1 MKIEKLHQLFLK
13 FNAVSTDTRTISNG
27 ALFFA
32 LKGDNFNGNDFAK
45 KALDSGASYCIID
58 EQQSQSNA
66 RFILVPD
73 VLITLQELANFHRK
87 YLNIPIIAITGSN
100 GKTTTK
106 ELINSVLGQRYKTH
120 ATQGNYNNHI
130 GVPLTLLQ
138 MDASVD
144 IGIVEMGA
152 NHIGE
157 IANLCQI
164 SAPNFGYITNFGKA
178 HLEGFGSAEG
188 VVKGK
193 CELYDFL
200 KSNKGVVFINGDDKK
215 QVQHIGDYKS
225 VNIFS
230 KDNRSN
236 IQVSMT
242 SQTPFIS
249 FESQGCTME
258 SQLVGIY
265 NFSNA
270 AAAIAMGCFFEVSL
284 ENIKK
289 GIESYTPNNN
299 RSQIIQK
306 GSNTI
311 ILDAYNANPSSMEV
325 ALDNFNSMIS
335 PLKIVILGDMFELGV
350 HSKSEHQAV
359 IDEVNSLNFS
369 SAYYVGSHFYELA
382 SDSSKA
388 NFFKTTESFRNQLQ
402 SLVFKNAL
410 ILIKGS
416 RGMALESLINEVKC
430 I

>member
-13 FNAVSTDTRTISNG
+13 FNVVSTDTRSISNG

-138 MDASVD
+138 MDTSVD

-157 IANLCQI
+157 IAKLCQI
-164 SAPNFGYITNFGKA
+164 SAPNYGYITNFGKA

-193 CELYDFL
+193 CELYDYL
-200 KSNKGVVFINGDDKK
+200 KSNEGVVFINGDDKK
-215 QVQHIGDYKS
+215 QVQQIGDYNS

-230 KDNRSN
+230 KDNSSN

-258 SQLVGIY
+258 SQLVGVY

-289 GIESYTPNNN
+289 GIASYTPNNN

-325 ALDNFNSMIS
+325 ALDNFNSMKS

-369 SAYYVGSHFYELA
+369 SSYYVGSHFFELA
-382 SDSSKA
+382 YDSSKA

-402 SLVFKNAL
+402 SLVIKDAL

-416 RGMALESLINEVKC
+416 RGMALESILDSL
-430 I
+430 

>member
-1 MKIEKLHQLFLK
+1 MKIEKLHGLFLK
-13 FNAVSTDTRTISNG
+13 FNGVSTDTRSVPNG

-32 LKGDNFNGNDFAK
+32 LKGENFNGNDFAK

-58 EQQSQSNA
+58 EQQSQSNE
-66 RFILVPD
+66 RFILVPN
-73 VLITLQELANFHRK
+73 VLKTLQELANFHRK

-106 ELINSVLGQRYKTH
+106 EVINSVLGQRYKTH
-120 ATQGNYNNHI
+120 ATRGNYNNHI

-138 MDASVD
+138 MDTTVD

-157 IANLCQI
+157 IAKLCQI
-164 SAPNFGYITNFGKA
+164 SAPNYGYITNFGKA
-178 HLEGFGSAEG
+178 HLEGFGSAAG

-193 CELYDFL
+193 CELYDYL
-200 KSNKGVVFINGDDKK
+200 KINKGVVFINGDNKK
-215 QVQHIGDYKS
+215 QVQQIGDYKS

-230 KDNRSN
+230 KDNSSN
-236 IQVSMT
+236 IKVSMT

-270 AAAIAMGCFFEVSL
+270 AVAIAMGCFFEVSL
-284 ENIKK
+284 EKIKK

-325 ALDNFNSMIS
+325 ALDNFNSMKS
-335 PLKIVILGDMFELGV
+335 PKKIVILGDMFELGIY
-350 HSKSEHQAV
+350 SKSEHQAV
-359 IDEVNSLNFS
+359 IDKVNSLNFS
-369 SAYYVGSHFYELA
+369 SAYYVGSNFFELA

-388 NFFKTTESFRNQLQ
+388 SFYKTTELLQNQLK
-402 SLVFKNAL
+402 SLAPRDAL

-416 RGMALESLINEVKC
+416 RGMALENLLDSF
-430 I
+430 

>member
-1 MKIEKLHQLFLK
+1 MKIEKLHRLFLK
-13 FNAVSTDTRTISNG
+13 FNGVSTDTRSIAHG

-32 LKGDNFNGNDFAK
+32 LKGENFNGNDFAK

-58 EQQSQSNA
+58 EQQFQSNT
-66 RFILVPD
+66 RFILVPN
-73 VLITLQELANFHRK
+73 VLKTLQELANFHRK

-106 ELINSVLGQRYKTH
+106 ELINSVLARRYKTH

-157 IANLCQI
+157 IAKLCQI
-164 SAPNFGYITNFGKA
+164 SAPNYGYITNFGKA
-178 HLEGFGSAEG
+178 HLEGFGSAAG

-193 CELYDFL
+193 CELYDYL
-200 KSNKGVVFINGDDKK
+200 KSNKGLVFIYGDDKK
-215 QVQHIGDYKS
+215 QVQQIGSYKKAH
-225 VNIFS
+225 VFS
-230 KDNRSN
+230 EKNSSN

-242 SQTPFIS
+242 SETPFIS
-249 FESQGCTME
+249 FESQECTME
-258 SQLVGIY
+258 SQLVGVY

-270 AAAIAMGCFFEVSL
+270 AAAISIGCFFEVSL

-325 ALDNFNSMIS
+325 ALDNFNSMKS
-335 PLKIVILGDMFELGV
+335 PLKITILGDMFELGI

-369 SAYYVGSHFYELA
+369 SAYYVGSHFFELA

-402 SLVFKNAL
+402 SLVFKDAL

-416 RGMALESLINEVKC
+416 RGMALETLLDSL
-430 I
+430 

>member
-1 MKIEKLHQLFLK
+1 MKIEKLHRLFLK
-13 FNAVSTDTRTISNG
+13 FNGVSTDTRSIAHG

-32 LKGDNFNGNDFAK
+32 LKGENFNGNDFAK

-58 EQQSQSNA
+58 EQQFQSNE
-66 RFILVPD
+66 RFILVPN
-73 VLITLQELANFHRK
+73 VLKTLQELANFHRK

-106 ELINSVLGQRYKTH
+106 ELINSVLDQRYKTH

-138 MDASVD
+138 MDESVD

-157 IANLCQI
+157 IAKLCQI
-164 SAPNFGYITNFGKA
+164 SAPNYGYITNFGKA
-178 HLEGFGSAEG
+178 HLEGFGSAAG

-193 CELYDFL
+193 CELYDYL
-200 KSNKGVVFINGDDKK
+200 KINKGIVFIYGDDEK
-215 QVQHIGDYKS
+215 QVQQIGSYKKAH
-225 VNIFS
+225 VFS
-230 KDNRSN
+230 DKNSSN
-236 IQVSMT
+236 IQVSIT
-242 SQTPFIS
+242 SETPFIS

-258 SQLVGIY
+258 SQLVGVY

-270 AAAIAMGCFFEVSL
+270 AAAIAIGCFFEVSL

-325 ALDNFNSMIS
+325 ALDNFNSMKS
-335 PLKIVILGDMFELGV
+335 PFKIVILGDMFELGV

-369 SAYYVGSHFYELA
+369 SAYYVGSHFFELA

-388 NFFKTTESFRNQLQ
+388 SFFKTTKSFRNQLQ
-402 SLVFKNAL
+402 SLVFKDAL

-416 RGMALESLINEVKC
+416 RGMALETLLDSF
-430 I
+430 

>member
-13 FNAVSTDTRTISNG
+13 FNVVSTDTRSISNG

-138 MDASVD
+138 MDTSVD

-164 SAPNFGYITNFGKA
+164 SAPNYGYITNFGKA

-193 CELYDFL
+193 CELYDYL
-200 KSNKGVVFINGDDKK
+200 KSNEGVVFINGDDKK
-215 QVQHIGDYKS
+215 QVQQIGDYKS

-230 KDNRSN
+230 KDNSSN

-289 GIESYTPNNN
+289 GIASYTPNNN

-369 SAYYVGSHFYELA
+369 SAYYVGSHFFELA

-402 SLVFKNAL
+402 SLVFKDAL

-416 RGMALESLINEVKC
+416 RGMALESILDSL
-430 I
+430 

>member
-1 MKIEKLHQLFLK
+1 MKIEKLHRLFLK
-13 FNAVSTDTRTISNG
+13 FNGVSTDTRSIANG

-32 LKGDNFNGNDFAK
+32 LKGENFNGNDFAK

-58 EQQSQSNA
+58 EQQFQSNA
-66 RFILVPD
+66 RFILVPN
-73 VLITLQELANFHRK
+73 VLKTLQELANFHRK

-106 ELINSVLGQRYKTH
+106 ELINSVLAQHYKTH

-138 MDASVD
+138 MDESVD

-157 IANLCQI
+157 IAKLCQI
-164 SAPNFGYITNFGKA
+164 SAPNYGYITNFGKA
-178 HLEGFGSAEG
+178 HLEGFGSAAG

-193 CELYDFL
+193 CELYDYL
-200 KSNKGVVFINGDDKK
+200 KTNKGLVFIYGDDEK
-215 QVQHIGDYKS
+215 QVQQIGSYKKTH
-225 VNIFS
+225 VFS
-230 KDNRSN
+230 DKNSSN

-242 SQTPFIS
+242 SETPFIS
-249 FESQGCTME
+249 FESEGCTME
-258 SQLVGIY
+258 SQLVGVY

-270 AAAIAMGCFFEVSL
+270 AAAIAIGCFFEVSL

-289 GIESYTPNNN
+289 GIESYTPKNN

-325 ALDNFNSMIS
+325 ALDNFNSMKS
-335 PLKIVILGDMFELGV
+335 PFKIVILGDMFELGV

-369 SAYYVGSHFYELA
+369 SAYFIGSHFFELA

-388 NFFKTTESFRNQLQ
+388 SFFKTTKSFRNQLQ
-402 SLVFKNAL
+402 SLVFKDAL

-416 RGMALESLINEVKC
+416 RGMALETLLDSF
-430 I
+430 

>member
-13 FNAVSTDTRTISNG
+13 FNVVSTDTRSISNG

-138 MDASVD
+138 MDTSVD

-164 SAPNFGYITNFGKA
+164 SAPNYGYITNFGKA
-178 HLEGFGSAEG
+178 HLEGFGSAAG

-193 CELYDFL
+193 CELYDYL

-215 QVQHIGDYKS
+215 QVQQIGDYKS

-230 KDNRSN
+230 KDNSSN

-289 GIESYTPNNN
+289 GIASYTPNNN
-299 RSQIIQK
+299 RSQIIRK

-325 ALDNFNSMIS
+325 ALDNFNSMKS
-335 PLKIVILGDMFELGV
+335 SLKIVILGDMFELGV

-369 SAYYVGSHFYELA
+369 SAYYVGSHFFELA

-402 SLVFKNAL
+402 SLVFKDAL

-416 RGMALESLINEVKC
+416 RGMALESILDSL
-430 I
+430 

>member
-13 FNAVSTDTRTISNG
+13 FNVVSTDTRSISNG

-138 MDASVD
+138 MDISVD

-164 SAPNFGYITNFGKA
+164 SAPNYGYITNFGKA
-178 HLEGFGSAEG
+178 HLEGFGSAAG

-193 CELYDFL
+193 CELYDYL

-215 QVQHIGDYKS
+215 QVQQIGDYKS

-230 KDNRSN
+230 KDNSSN

-249 FESQGCTME
+249 FQSQGCTME

-299 RSQIIQK
+299 RSQIIRK

-325 ALDNFNSMIS
+325 ALDNFNSMKS
-335 PLKIVILGDMFELGV
+335 SLKIVILGDMFELGV

-369 SAYYVGSHFYELA
+369 SAYYVGSHFFELA
-382 SDSSKA
+382 SDSSKS

-402 SLVFKNAL
+402 SLVFKDAL

-416 RGMALESLINEVKC
+416 RGMALESLLDSL
-430 I
+430 

>member
-1 MKIEKLHQLFLK
+1 MKIEKLHRLFLK
-13 FNAVSTDTRTISNG
+13 FNGVSIDTRSIAHG

-32 LKGDNFNGNDFAK
+32 LKGENFNGNDFAK

-58 EQQSQSNA
+58 EQQFQSNT
-66 RFILVPD
+66 RFILVPN
-73 VLITLQELANFHRK
+73 VLKTLQELANFHRK

-106 ELINSVLGQRYKTH
+106 ELINSVLAQRYKTH

-138 MDASVD
+138 MDESVD

-157 IANLCQI
+157 IAKLCQI
-164 SAPNFGYITNFGKA
+164 SAPNYGYITNFGKA
-178 HLEGFGSAEG
+178 HLEGFGSAAG

-193 CELYDFL
+193 CELYDYL
-200 KSNKGVVFINGDDKK
+200 KSNKGLVFIYGDDKK
-215 QVQHIGDYKS
+215 QVQQIGSYKKAH
-225 VNIFS
+225 VFS
-230 KDNRSN
+230 EKISSN
-236 IQVSMT
+236 IQLSMT
-242 SQTPFIS
+242 SESPFLS

-258 SQLVGIY
+258 SQLVGVY

-270 AAAIAMGCFFEVSL
+270 AAAIAIGCFFEVRL

-325 ALDNFNSMIS
+325 ALDNFNSMKS
-335 PLKIVILGDMFELGV
+335 PFKIVILGDMFELGI

-369 SAYYVGSHFYELA
+369 SAYYVGSHFFELA

-402 SLVFKNAL
+402 SLVFKDAL

-416 RGMALESLINEVKC
+416 RGMALETLLDSL
-430 I
+430 

>member
-1 MKIEKLHQLFLK
+1 MKIEKLHRLFLK
-13 FNAVSTDTRTISNG
+13 FNGVSTDTRSIAHG

-32 LKGDNFNGNDFAK
+32 LKGENFNGNDFAK

-58 EQQSQSNA
+58 EQQFQSNA
-66 RFILVPD
+66 RFILVPN
-73 VLITLQELANFHRK
+73 VLNTLQELANFHRK

-106 ELINSVLGQRYKTH
+106 ELINSVLGQRYKIH

-138 MDASVD
+138 MDESVD

-157 IANLCQI
+157 IAKLCQI
-164 SAPNFGYITNFGKA
+164 SAPNYGYITNFGKA
-178 HLEGFGSAEG
+178 HLEGFGSAAG

-193 CELYDFL
+193 CELYDYL
-200 KSNKGVVFINGDDKK
+200 KSNKGLVFINGDDKK
-215 QVQHIGDYKS
+215 QVQQIGSYTKS
-225 VNIFS
+225 HVFS
-230 KDNRSN
+230 EKNSSN

-242 SQTPFIS
+242 SETPFIS

-265 NFSNA
+265 NFSNG
-270 AAAIAMGCFFEVSL
+270 AAAIAMGCFFEVSI

-325 ALDNFNSMIS
+325 ALDNFNSMKS
-335 PLKIVILGDMFELGV
+335 PFKIVILGDMFELGV

-369 SAYYVGSHFYELA
+369 SAYYVGSHFFELA

-402 SLVFKNAL
+402 SLVFKDAL

-416 RGMALESLINEVKC
+416 RGMALETLLDSF
-430 I
+430 

>member
-1 MKIEKLHQLFLK
+1 MKIEKLHHLFLK
-13 FNAVSTDTRTISNG
+13 FNGVSTDTRSISNG

-138 MDASVD
+138 MDTSVD

-157 IANLCQI
+157 IAELCHI
-164 SAPNFGYITNFGKA
+164 SSPNFGYITNFGKA

-193 CELYDFL
+193 CELYDYL
-200 KSNKGVVFINGDDKK
+200 KINKGLVFINGDDKK
-215 QVQHIGDYKS
+215 QVQQIGGYKK
-225 VNIFS
+225 VHIFS
-230 KDNRSN
+230 EEDSFN

-242 SQTPFIS
+242 SETPFIS
-249 FESQGCTME
+249 FQSQGCKMQ
-258 SQLVGIY
+258 SQLIGTY

-270 AAAIAMGCFFEVSL
+270 AAAITMGCFFEVSL
-284 ENIKK
+284 ENIKRAIK
-289 GIESYTPNNN
+289 SYTPNNN

-325 ALDNFNSMIS
+325 ALDNFNSMKS
-335 PLKIVILGDMFELGV
+335 LFKIVILGDMFELGIY
-350 HSKSEHQAV
+350 SKSEHQAV
-359 IDEVNSLNFS
+359 IDKVNSLNFS
-369 SAYYVGSHFYELA
+369 SAYYVGPHFYELA
-382 SDSSKA
+382 PDSSKA
-388 NFFKTTESFRNQLQ
+388 SFYKTTELLRNQLQ
-402 SLVFKNAL
+402 SLVFKDAF

-416 RGMALESLINEVKC
+416 RGMALENLINEVKC
-430 I
+430 V

>member
-1 MKIEKLHQLFLK
+1 MKIEKLHRLFLK
-13 FNAVSTDTRTISNG
+13 FNRVSTDTRSIAHG

-32 LKGDNFNGNDFAK
+32 LKGENFNGNDFAK
-45 KALDSGASYCIID
+45 KALDFGASYCVID
-58 EQQSQSNA
+58 EQQSQSNG
-66 RFILVPD
+66 RFILVPN
-73 VLITLQELANFHRK
+73 VLKTLQELANFHRK

-106 ELINSVLGQRYKTH
+106 ELINSVLGQRYKIH

-138 MDASVD
+138 MDESVD

-152 NHIGE
+152 YHIGE
-157 IANLCQI
+157 IAKLCQI
-164 SAPNFGYITNFGKA
+164 SAPNYGYITNFGKA
-178 HLEGFGSAEG
+178 HLEGFGSAAG

-193 CELYDFL
+193 CELYDYL
-200 KSNKGVVFINGDDKK
+200 KTNKGLVFIYGDDEK
-215 QVQHIGDYKS
+215 QVQQIGSYKKTH
-225 VNIFS
+225 VFS
-230 KDNRSN
+230 DKNSSN

-242 SQTPFIS
+242 SETPFIS
-249 FESQGCTME
+249 FESKGLTME
-258 SQLVGIY
+258 SQLVGVY

-270 AAAIAMGCFFEVSL
+270 AAAIAIGCFFEVSL

-289 GIESYTPNNN
+289 GIESYTPKNN

-325 ALDNFNSMIS
+325 ALDNFNSMKS
-335 PLKIVILGDMFELGV
+335 PFKIVILGDMFELGV

-369 SAYYVGSHFYELA
+369 SAYFIGSHFFELA
-382 SDSSKA
+382 ADSSKA
-388 NFFKTTESFRNQLQ
+388 SFFKTTKSFRNQLQ
-402 SLVFKNAL
+402 SLVFKDAL

-416 RGMALESLINEVKC
+416 RGMALETLLDSF
-430 I
+430 

>member
-13 FNAVSTDTRTISNG
+13 FNVVSTDTRSISNG

-138 MDASVD
+138 MDTSVD

-164 SAPNFGYITNFGKA
+164 SAPNYGYITNFGKA
-178 HLEGFGSAEG
+178 HLEGFGSAAG

-193 CELYDFL
+193 CELYDYL

-215 QVQHIGDYKS
+215 QVQQIGDYKS

-230 KDNRSN
+230 KDNSSN

-289 GIESYTPNNN
+289 GIASYTPNNN

-325 ALDNFNSMIS
+325 ALDNFNSMKS
-335 PLKIVILGDMFELGV
+335 PLKIVILGDMFELGI

-369 SAYYVGSHFYELA
+369 SVYYVGSHFFELA
-382 SDSSKA
+382 SDLSKA

-402 SLVFKNAL
+402 SLVFKDAL

-416 RGMALESLINEVKC
+416 RGMALESLLDSL
-430 I
+430 

>member
-13 FNAVSTDTRTISNG
+13 FNVVSTDTRSISNG

-138 MDASVD
+138 MDTSVD

-164 SAPNFGYITNFGKA
+164 SAPNYGYITNFGKA

-193 CELYDFL
+193 CELYDYL
-200 KSNKGVVFINGDDKK
+200 KSNEGVVFINGDDKK
-215 QVQHIGDYKS
+215 QVQQIGDYKS

-289 GIESYTPNNN
+289 GIASYTPNNN

-325 ALDNFNSMIS
+325 ALDNFNSMKS
-335 PLKIVILGDMFELGV
+335 SLKIVILGDMFELGV

-369 SAYYVGSHFYELA
+369 SAYYVGSHFFELA

-402 SLVFKNAL
+402 SLVFKDAL

-416 RGMALESLINEVKC
+416 RGMALESILDSL
-430 I
+430 

>member
-1 MKIEKLHQLFLK
+1 MKIEKLHRLFLK
-13 FNAVSTDTRTISNG
+13 FNGVSTDTRSIAHG

-32 LKGDNFNGNDFAK
+32 LKGENFNGNDFAK

-58 EQQSQSNA
+58 EQQFQGNA
-66 RFILVPD
+66 RFILVPN
-73 VLITLQELANFHRK
+73 VLKTLQELANFHRK

-106 ELINSVLGQRYKTH
+106 ELINSVLARRYKTH

-157 IANLCQI
+157 IAKLCQI
-164 SAPNFGYITNFGKA
+164 SAPNYGYITNFGKA
-178 HLEGFGSAEG
+178 HLEGFGSAAG

-193 CELYDFL
+193 CELYDYL
-200 KSNKGVVFINGDDKK
+200 KSNKGLVFIYGDDKK
-215 QVQHIGDYKS
+215 QVQQIGSYKKAH
-225 VNIFS
+225 VFS
-230 KDNRSN
+230 EKNSSN

-242 SQTPFIS
+242 SETPFIS

-258 SQLVGIY
+258 SQLVGVY

-325 ALDNFNSMIS
+325 ALDNFNSMKS

-369 SAYYVGSHFYELA
+369 STYYVGSHFFELA

-402 SLVFKNAL
+402 SLVFKDAL

-416 RGMALESLINEVKC
+416 RGMALETLLDSL
-430 I
+430 

>member
-13 FNAVSTDTRTISNG
+13 FNVVSTDTRSISNG

-138 MDASVD
+138 MDTSVD

-164 SAPNFGYITNFGKA
+164 SAPNYGYITNFGKA

-193 CELYDFL
+193 CELYDYL

-215 QVQHIGDYKS
+215 QVQQIGDYKS

-230 KDNRSN
+230 KDNSSN

-289 GIESYTPNNN
+289 GIASYTPNNN

-325 ALDNFNSMIS
+325 ALDNFNSMKS
-335 PLKIVILGDMFELGV
+335 SLKIVILGDMFELGV

-369 SAYYVGSHFYELA
+369 SAYYVGSHFFELA

-402 SLVFKNAL
+402 SLVFKDAL

-416 RGMALESLINEVKC
+416 RGMALESILDSL
-430 I
+430 

>member
-13 FNAVSTDTRTISNG
+13 FNVVSTDTRSISNG

-138 MDASVD
+138 MDTSVD

-164 SAPNFGYITNFGKA
+164 SAPNYGYITNFGKA
-178 HLEGFGSAEG
+178 HLEGFGSAAG

-193 CELYDFL
+193 CELYDYL

-215 QVQHIGDYKS
+215 QVQQIGDYKS

-289 GIESYTPNNN
+289 GIASYTPNNN
-299 RSQIIQK
+299 RSQIIRK

-325 ALDNFNSMIS
+325 ALDNFNSMKS
-335 PLKIVILGDMFELGV
+335 SLKIVILGDMFELGV

-369 SAYYVGSHFYELA
+369 SAYYVGSHFFELA

-402 SLVFKNAL
+402 SLVFKDAL

-416 RGMALESLINEVKC
+416 RGMALESILDSL
-430 I
+430 

>member
-1 MKIEKLHQLFLK
+1 MKIEKLHRLFLK
-13 FNAVSTDTRTISNG
+13 FNGVSTDTRSIAHG

-32 LKGDNFNGNDFAK
+32 LKGENFNGNDFAK
-45 KALDSGASYCIID
+45 KALDFGASYCIID
-58 EQQSQSNA
+58 EQQFQSNT
-66 RFILVPD
+66 RFILVPN
-73 VLITLQELANFHRK
+73 VLKTLQELANFHRK

-106 ELINSVLGQRYKTH
+106 ELINSVLARRYKTH

-157 IANLCQI
+157 IAKLCQI
-164 SAPNFGYITNFGKA
+164 SVPNCGYITNFGKA
-178 HLEGFGSAEG
+178 HLEGFGSAAG

-193 CELYDFL
+193 CELYDYL
-200 KSNKGVVFINGDDKK
+200 KSNKGLVFIYGDDKK
-215 QVQHIGDYKS
+215 QVQQIGSYKKAH
-225 VNIFS
+225 VFS
-230 KDNRSN
+230 EKNSSN

-242 SQTPFIS
+242 SETPFIS
-249 FESQGCTME
+249 FEAQECTME
-258 SQLVGIY
+258 SQLVGVY

-325 ALDNFNSMIS
+325 ALDNFNSMKS
-335 PLKIVILGDMFELGV
+335 PFKIVILGDMFELGV
-350 HSKSEHQAV
+350 HSRSEHQAV

-369 SAYYVGSHFYELA
+369 SAYYVGSHFFELA

-402 SLVFKNAL
+402 SLVFKDAL

-416 RGMALESLINEVKC
+416 RGMALETLLDSF
-430 I
+430 

>member
-1 MKIEKLHQLFLK
+1 MKIEKLHRLFLK
-13 FNAVSTDTRTISNG
+13 FNGVSTDTRSIAHG

-32 LKGDNFNGNDFAK
+32 LKGENFNGNDFAK

-58 EQQSQSNA
+58 EQQFQSNA
-66 RFILVPD
+66 RFILVPN
-73 VLITLQELANFHRK
+73 VLKTLQELANFHRK

-106 ELINSVLGQRYKTH
+106 ELINSVLAQRYKTH

-138 MDASVD
+138 MDESVD

-157 IANLCQI
+157 IAKLCQI
-164 SAPNFGYITNFGKA
+164 SAPNYGYITNFGKA
-178 HLEGFGSAEG
+178 HLEGFGSAAG

-193 CELYDFL
+193 CELYDYL
-200 KSNKGVVFINGDDKK
+200 KSNKGLVFIYGDDKK
-215 QVQHIGDYKS
+215 QVQQIGSYKKAH
-225 VNIFS
+225 VFS
-230 KDNRSN
+230 EKNSSN

-242 SQTPFIS
+242 SETPFIS

-258 SQLVGIY
+258 SQLVGVY

-299 RSQIIQK
+299 RSQIIHK

-325 ALDNFNSMIS
+325 ALDNFNSMKS
-335 PLKIVILGDMFELGV
+335 PFKIVILGDMFELGV

-369 SAYYVGSHFYELA
+369 FAYYVGSHFFELA

-402 SLVFKNAL
+402 SLVFKDAL

-416 RGMALESLINEVKC
+416 RGMALETLLDSF
-430 I
+430 

>member
-13 FNAVSTDTRTISNG
+13 FNVVSTDTRSISNG

-138 MDASVD
+138 MDTSVD

-157 IANLCQI
+157 ISNLCQI
-164 SAPNFGYITNFGKA
+164 SAPNYGYITNFGKA

-193 CELYDFL
+193 CELYDYL
-200 KSNKGVVFINGDDKK
+200 KINKGVVFINGDDKK
-215 QVQHIGDYKS
+215 QVQQIGDYNS

-230 KDNRSN
+230 KDNSSN

-258 SQLVGIY
+258 SQLVGVY

-289 GIESYTPNNN
+289 GIASYTPNNN

-325 ALDNFNSMIS
+325 ALDNFNSMKS

-369 SAYYVGSHFYELA
+369 SSYYVGSHFFELA
-382 SDSSKA
+382 YDSSKA

-402 SLVFKNAL
+402 SLVIKDAL

-416 RGMALESLINEVKC
+416 RGMALESILDSL
-430 I
+430 

>member
-13 FNAVSTDTRTISNG
+13 FNVVSTDTRSISNG

-138 MDASVD
+138 MDTSVD

-164 SAPNFGYITNFGKA
+164 SAPNYGYITNFGKA
-178 HLEGFGSAEG
+178 HLEGFGSAAG

-193 CELYDFL
+193 CELYDYL

-215 QVQHIGDYKS
+215 QVQQIGDYKS

-236 IQVSMT
+236 IQVSMI

-289 GIESYTPNNN
+289 GIASYTPNNN
-299 RSQIIQK
+299 RSQIIRK

-325 ALDNFNSMIS
+325 ALDNFNSMKS
-335 PLKIVILGDMFELGV
+335 SLKIVILGDMFELGV

-369 SAYYVGSHFYELA
+369 SAYYVGSHFFELA

-402 SLVFKNAL
+402 SLVFKDAL

-416 RGMALESLINEVKC
+416 RGMALESILDSL
-430 I
+430 

>member
-13 FNAVSTDTRTISNG
+13 FNVVSTDTRSISNG

-138 MDASVD
+138 MDTSVD

-164 SAPNFGYITNFGKA
+164 SAPNYGYITNFGKA

-193 CELYDFL
+193 CELYDYL

-215 QVQHIGDYKS
+215 QVQQIGDYKS

-236 IQVSMT
+236 IQVSMI

-289 GIESYTPNNN
+289 GIASYTPNNN

-325 ALDNFNSMIS
+325 ALDNFNSMKS
-335 PLKIVILGDMFELGV
+335 SLKIVILGDMFELGV

-369 SAYYVGSHFYELA
+369 SAYYVGSHFFELA

-402 SLVFKNAL
+402 SLVFKDAL

-416 RGMALESLINEVKC
+416 RGMALESILDSL
-430 I
+430 

>member
-13 FNAVSTDTRTISNG
+13 FNVVSTDTRSISNG

-138 MDASVD
+138 MDTSVD

-157 IANLCQI
+157 ISNLCQI
-164 SAPNFGYITNFGKA
+164 SAPNYGYITNFGKA

-193 CELYDFL
+193 CELYDYL
-200 KSNKGVVFINGDDKK
+200 KSNEGVVFINGDDKK
-215 QVQHIGDYKS
+215 QVQQIGDYKS

-249 FESQGCTME
+249 FESQGYTME

-325 ALDNFNSMIS
+325 ALDNFNSMKS

-369 SAYYVGSHFYELA
+369 SSYYVGSHFFELA
-382 SDSSKA
+382 YDSSKA

-402 SLVFKNAL
+402 SLVIKDAL

-416 RGMALESLINEVKC
+416 RGMALESILDSL
-430 I
+430 

>member
-1 MKIEKLHQLFLK
+1 MKIEKLHRLFLK
-13 FNAVSTDTRTISNG
+13 FNGVSTDTRSIAHG

-32 LKGDNFNGNDFAK
+32 LKGENFNGNDFAK

-58 EQQSQSNA
+58 EQQFQSNA
-66 RFILVPD
+66 RFILVPN
-73 VLITLQELANFHRK
+73 VLKTLQELANFHRK

-138 MDASVD
+138 MDVSVD

-164 SAPNFGYITNFGKA
+164 SVPNFGYITNFGKA

-193 CELYDFL
+193 CELYDYL
-200 KSNKGVVFINGDDKK
+200 KSNEGVVFINGDDKK
-215 QVQHIGDYKS
+215 QVQQIGDYKS

-236 IQVSMT
+236 IQLSMT

-325 ALDNFNSMIS
+325 ALDNFNSMKS
-335 PLKIVILGDMFELGV
+335 PMKIVILGDMFELGV

-369 SAYYVGSHFYELA
+369 SVYYVGSHFFELA

-402 SLVFKNAL
+402 SLVFKDAL

-416 RGMALESLINEVKC
+416 RGMALETLLDSL
-430 I
+430 

>member
-13 FNAVSTDTRTISNG
+13 FNVVSTDTRSISNG

-106 ELINSVLGQRYKTH
+106 EMINSVLGQRYKTH

-138 MDASVD
+138 MDTSVD

-164 SAPNFGYITNFGKA
+164 SAPNYGYITNFGKA
-178 HLEGFGSAEG
+178 HLEGFGSAAG

-193 CELYDFL
+193 CELYDYL

-215 QVQHIGDYKS
+215 QVQQIGDYKS

-230 KDNRSN
+230 KDNSSN

-325 ALDNFNSMIS
+325 ALDNFNSMKS
-335 PLKIVILGDMFELGV
+335 PLKIVILGDMFELGI

-369 SAYYVGSHFYELA
+369 SVYYVGSHFFELA
-382 SDSSKA
+382 SDLSKA

-402 SLVFKNAL
+402 SLVFKDAL

-416 RGMALESLINEVKC
+416 RAMALESLLDSL
-430 I
+430 

>member
-1 MKIEKLHQLFLK
+1 MKIEKLHRLFLK
-13 FNAVSTDTRTISNG
+13 FNRVSTDTRSIAHG

-32 LKGDNFNGNDFAK
+32 LKGENFNGNDFAK
-45 KALDSGASYCIID
+45 KALDFGASYCVID
-58 EQQSQSNA
+58 EQQSQSNG
-66 RFILVPD
+66 RFILVPN
-73 VLITLQELANFHRK
+73 VLKTLQELANFHRK

-106 ELINSVLGQRYKTH
+106 ELINSVLGQRYKIH

-157 IANLCQI
+157 IAKLCQI
-164 SAPNFGYITNFGKA
+164 SVPNYGYITNFGKA
-178 HLEGFGSAEG
+178 HLEGFGSAAG

-193 CELYDFL
+193 CELYDYL
-200 KSNKGVVFINGDDKK
+200 KSNDGLVFINGDDKK
-215 QVQHIGDYKS
+215 QVQQIGSYKIAY
-225 VNIFS
+225 VFS
-230 KDNRSN
+230 EKNSSN
-236 IQVSMT
+236 VQVSMT
-242 SQTPFIS
+242 SETPFIC
-249 FESQGCTME
+249 FESQGWTME

-270 AAAIAMGCFFEVSL
+270 AAAITMGCFFEVSL

-311 ILDAYNANPSSMEV
+311 ILDAYNANPSSMEA
-325 ALDNFNSMIS
+325 ALDNFNSMKS
-335 PLKIVILGDMFELGV
+335 PFKIVILGDMFELGIY
-350 HSKSEHQAV
+350 SKSEHQAV
-359 IDEVNSLNFS
+359 IDKVNSLNFS
-369 SAYYVGSHFYELA
+369 SAYYVGSNFFELA
-382 SDSSKA
+382 SDSSIA
-388 NFFKTTESFRNQLQ
+388 NFYKTTELLQNQLK
-402 SLVFKNAL
+402 SLVPRDAL
-410 ILIKGS
+410 IMIKGS
-416 RGMALESLINEVKC
+416 RGMALENLLDSF
-430 I
+430 

>member
-1 MKIEKLHQLFLK
+1 MKIEKLHRLFLK
-13 FNAVSTDTRTISNG
+13 FNRVSTDTRSIAHG

-32 LKGDNFNGNDFAK
+32 LKGENFNGNDFAK
-45 KALDSGASYCIID
+45 KALDFGASYCVID
-58 EQQSQSNA
+58 EQQSQSNG
-66 RFILVPD
+66 RFILVPN
-73 VLITLQELANFHRK
+73 VLKTLQELANFHRK

-106 ELINSVLGQRYKTH
+106 ELINSVLGQRYKIH

-157 IANLCQI
+157 IAKLCQI
-164 SAPNFGYITNFGKA
+164 SVPNYGYITNFGKA
-178 HLEGFGSAEG
+178 HLEGFGSAAG

-193 CELYDFL
+193 CELYDYL
-200 KSNKGVVFINGDDKK
+200 KSNDGLVFINGDDKK
-215 QVQHIGDYKS
+215 QVQQIGSYKIAY
-225 VNIFS
+225 VFS
-230 KDNRSN
+230 EKNSSN
-236 IQVSMT
+236 VQVSMT
-242 SQTPFIS
+242 SETPFIC
-249 FESQGCTME
+249 FESQGWTME

-270 AAAIAMGCFFEVSL
+270 AAAITMGCFFEVSL

-311 ILDAYNANPSSMEV
+311 ILDAYNANPSSMEA
-325 ALDNFNSMIS
+325 ALDNFNSMKS
-335 PLKIVILGDMFELGV
+335 PFKIVILGDMFELGIY
-350 HSKSEHQAV
+350 SKSEHQAV

-369 SAYYVGSHFYELA
+369 SAYYVGSHFFELA

-388 NFFKTTESFRNQLQ
+388 NFFKTKESFRNQLQ
-402 SLVFKNAL
+402 SLVFKDAL

-416 RGMALESLINEVKC
+416 RGMALETLLDSL
-430 I
+430 

>member
-13 FNAVSTDTRTISNG
+13 FNVVSTDTRSISNG

-120 ATQGNYNNHI
+120 ATLGNYNNHI

-157 IANLCQI
+157 ISNLCQI
-164 SAPNFGYITNFGKA
+164 SAPNYGYITNFGKA

-193 CELYDFL
+193 CELYDYL
-200 KSNKGVVFINGDDKK
+200 KSNEGVVFINGDDKK
-215 QVQHIGDYKS
+215 QVQQIGDYKS

-289 GIESYTPNNN
+289 GIASYTPNNN

-325 ALDNFNSMIS
+325 ALDNFNSMKS

-369 SAYYVGSHFYELA
+369 SSYYVGSHFFELA
-382 SDSSKA
+382 YDSSKA

-402 SLVFKNAL
+402 SLVIKDAL

-416 RGMALESLINEVKC
+416 RGMALESILDSL
-430 I
+430 

>member
-13 FNAVSTDTRTISNG
+13 FNVVSTDTRSISNG

-138 MDASVD
+138 MDTSVD

-164 SAPNFGYITNFGKA
+164 SAPNYGYITNFGKA
-178 HLEGFGSAEG
+178 HLEGFGSAAG

-193 CELYDFL
+193 CELYDYL

-215 QVQHIGDYKS
+215 QVQQIGDYKS

-230 KDNRSN
+230 KDNSSN

-325 ALDNFNSMIS
+325 ALDNFNSMKS
-335 PLKIVILGDMFELGV
+335 SLKIVILGDMFELGV

-369 SAYYVGSHFYELA
+369 SAYYVGSHFFELA
-382 SDSSKA
+382 SDLSKA

-402 SLVFKNAL
+402 SLVFKDAL

-416 RGMALESLINEVKC
+416 RAMALESLLDSL
-430 I
+430 

>member
-13 FNAVSTDTRTISNG
+13 FNVVSTDTRSISNG

-138 MDASVD
+138 MDTSVD

-164 SAPNFGYITNFGKA
+164 SAPNYGYITNFGKA

-193 CELYDFL
+193 CELYDYL
-200 KSNKGVVFINGDDKK
+200 KSNEGVVFINGDDKK
-215 QVQHIGDYKS
+215 QVQQIGDYKS

-230 KDNRSN
+230 KDNSSN

-289 GIESYTPNNN
+289 GIASYTPNNN
-299 RSQIIQK
+299 RSQIIRK

-325 ALDNFNSMIS
+325 ALDNFNSMKS
-335 PLKIVILGDMFELGV
+335 SLKIVILGDMFELGV

-369 SAYYVGSHFYELA
+369 SAYYVGSHFFELA

-402 SLVFKNAL
+402 SLVFKDAL

-416 RGMALESLINEVKC
+416 RGMALESLLDSL
-430 I
+430 

>member
-1 MKIEKLHQLFLK
+1 
-13 FNAVSTDTRTISNG
+13 
-27 ALFFA
+27 
-32 LKGDNFNGNDFAK
+32 
-45 KALDSGASYCIID
+45 
-58 EQQSQSNA
+58 
-66 RFILVPD
+66 
-73 VLITLQELANFHRK
+73 
-87 YLNIPIIAITGSN
+87 
-100 GKTTTK
+100 
-106 ELINSVLGQRYKTH
+106 
-120 ATQGNYNNHI
+120 
-130 GVPLTLLQ
+130 
-138 MDASVD
+138 
-144 IGIVEMGA
+144 
-152 NHIGE
+152 
-157 IANLCQI
+157 
-164 SAPNFGYITNFGKA
+164 
-178 HLEGFGSAEG
+178 
-188 VVKGK
+188 
-193 CELYDFL
+193 
-200 KSNKGVVFINGDDKK
+200 
-215 QVQHIGDYKS
+215 
-225 VNIFS
+225 
-230 KDNRSN
+230 
-236 IQVSMT
+236 
-242 SQTPFIS
+242 
-249 FESQGCTME
+249 ME

-369 SAYYVGSHFYELA
+369 SAYYVGSHFFELA

-402 SLVFKNAL
+402 SLVFKDAL

-416 RGMALESLINEVKC
+416 RDMALESLLDSL
-430 I
+430 

>member
-13 FNAVSTDTRTISNG
+13 FNVVSTDTRSISNG

-138 MDASVD
+138 MDTSVD

-157 IANLCQI
+157 ISNLCQI
-164 SAPNFGYITNFGKA
+164 SAPNYGYITNFGKA
-178 HLEGFGSAEG
+178 HLEGFGSAAG

-193 CELYDFL
+193 CELYDYL

-215 QVQHIGDYKS
+215 QVQQIGDYKS

-230 KDNRSN
+230 KDNSSN

-299 RSQIIQK
+299 RSQIIRK

-325 ALDNFNSMIS
+325 ALDNFNSMKS
-335 PLKIVILGDMFELGV
+335 SLKIVILGDMFELGV

-369 SAYYVGSHFYELA
+369 SAYYVGSHFFELA

-402 SLVFKNAL
+402 SLVFKDAL

-416 RGMALESLINEVKC
+416 RGMALESLLDSL
-430 I
+430 

>member
-13 FNAVSTDTRTISNG
+13 FNVVSTDTRSISNG

-138 MDASVD
+138 MDTSVD

-164 SAPNFGYITNFGKA
+164 SAPNYGYITNFGKA

-193 CELYDFL
+193 CELYDYL

-215 QVQHIGDYKS
+215 QVQQIGDYKS

-289 GIESYTPNNN
+289 GIASYTPNNN

-325 ALDNFNSMIS
+325 ALDNFNSMKS

-369 SAYYVGSHFYELA
+369 SSYYVGSHFFELA
-382 SDSSKA
+382 YDSSKA

-402 SLVFKNAL
+402 SLVIKDAL

-416 RGMALESLINEVKC
+416 RGMALESLLDSL
-430 I
+430 

>member
-1 MKIEKLHQLFLK
+1 MKIEKLHRLFLK
-13 FNAVSTDTRTISNG
+13 FNGVSTDTRSIAHG

-32 LKGDNFNGNDFAK
+32 LKGENFNGNDFAK

-58 EQQSQSNA
+58 EQQFQGNA
-66 RFILVPD
+66 RFILVPN
-73 VLITLQELANFHRK
+73 VLKTLQELANFHRK

-106 ELINSVLGQRYKTH
+106 ELINSVLAQRYKTH

-157 IANLCQI
+157 IAKLCQI
-164 SAPNFGYITNFGKA
+164 SAPNYGYITNFGKA
-178 HLEGFGSAEG
+178 HLEGFGSAAG

-193 CELYDFL
+193 CELYDYL
-200 KSNKGVVFINGDDKK
+200 KRNKGLVFIYGDDKK
-215 QVQHIGDYKS
+215 QVQQIGSYKKAH
-225 VNIFS
+225 VFS
-230 KDNRSN
+230 EKNSSN

-242 SQTPFIS
+242 SETPFIS

-258 SQLVGIY
+258 SQLVGVY

-325 ALDNFNSMIS
+325 ALDNFNSMKS
-335 PLKIVILGDMFELGV
+335 PFKIVILGDMFELGV

-369 SAYYVGSHFYELA
+369 SAYYVGSHFFELA

-402 SLVFKNAL
+402 SLVFKDAL

-416 RGMALESLINEVKC
+416 RGMALETLLDSF
-430 I
+430 

>member
-138 MDASVD
+138 MDVSID

-215 QVQHIGDYKS
+215 QVQQIGDYKS

-258 SQLVGIY
+258 SQLVGVY

-270 AAAIAMGCFFEVSL
+270 AAAIAMGCFFEVSI

-325 ALDNFNSMIS
+325 ALDNFNSMKS
-335 PLKIVILGDMFELGV
+335 SLKIVILGDMFELGV

-369 SAYYVGSHFYELA
+369 SAYYVGSHFFELA

-416 RGMALESLINEVKC
+416 RGMALESLLDSL
-430 I
+430 

>member
-1 MKIEKLHQLFLK
+1 MKIEKLHRLFLK
-13 FNAVSTDTRTISNG
+13 FNGVSTDTRSIAHG

-32 LKGDNFNGNDFAK
+32 LKGENFNGNDFAK

-58 EQQSQSNA
+58 EQQFQSNE
-66 RFILVPD
+66 RFILVPN
-73 VLITLQELANFHRK
+73 VLKTLQELANFHRK

-106 ELINSVLGQRYKTH
+106 ELINSVLARRYKTH

-157 IANLCQI
+157 IAKLCQI
-164 SAPNFGYITNFGKA
+164 SVPNYGYITNFGKA
-178 HLEGFGSAEG
+178 HLEGFGSAAG

-193 CELYDFL
+193 CELYDYL
-200 KSNKGVVFINGDDKK
+200 KINKGIVFIYGDDEK
-215 QVQHIGDYKS
+215 QVQQIGSYKKAH
-225 VNIFS
+225 VFS
-230 KDNRSN
+230 DKNSSN
-236 IQVSMT
+236 IQVSIT
-242 SQTPFIS
+242 SETPFIS

-258 SQLVGIY
+258 SQLVGVY

-270 AAAIAMGCFFEVSL
+270 AAAIAIGCFFEVSL

-325 ALDNFNSMIS
+325 ALDNFNSMKS
-335 PLKIVILGDMFELGV
+335 PFKIVILGDMFELGV

-369 SAYYVGSHFYELA
+369 SAYYVGSHFFELA

-388 NFFKTTESFRNQLQ
+388 SFFKTTKSFRNQLQ
-402 SLVFKNAL
+402 SLVFKDAL

-416 RGMALESLINEVKC
+416 RGMALETLLDSF
-430 I
+430 